1 MAFYTLVLQFY
12 SKKLAK
18 IEDDIFL
25 REKTRRKIKYWYHND
40 ICTRKKDSFFQMK
53 LKLQRELFE

>member
-25 REKTRRKIKYWYHND
+25 RKKPEEK
-40 ICTRKKDSFFQMK
+40 
-53 LKLQRELFE
+53 